1 MGYRKDFSWGGAAAA
16 NQYEGGY
23 NKGGRRL

>member
-1 MGYRKDFSWGGAAAA
+1 MGFRKDFLWCGAADA
-16 NQYEGGY
+16 NKYEGGY